1 MIYIAAAKTEYFLI
15 KQSKISISIAL
26 NHIAGLFVRNF
37 NSILIIDHKMICNSL
52 ETYYVAHDIEIK
64 SKYQSYFKNLIGE
77 LNVGLILI
85 IIYSHN
91 EMEKKY
97 LILFSFFTYFSYLH
111 IKTNIYRQKQKW
123 RKQLALLSQ
132 QI

>member
-85 IIYSHN
+85 YSHN